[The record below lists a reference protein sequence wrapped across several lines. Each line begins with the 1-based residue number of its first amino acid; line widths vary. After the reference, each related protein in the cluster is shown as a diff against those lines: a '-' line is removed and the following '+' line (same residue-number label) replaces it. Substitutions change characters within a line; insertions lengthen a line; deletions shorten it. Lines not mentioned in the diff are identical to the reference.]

1 MAFSGSVILAC
12 FNLCSLSTWLRVW
25 LSTQPQRHGSRLS
38 WGISLWPC
46 TRMAER
52 ADWACTVST
61 VTHEE
66 VPSPLCGKRSPIK
79 DVNRATRGCRP
90 NRLVVYWPRDLRK
103 GANAV
108 LLVEANPHS
117 LALIVQSLIALWL
130 GLYIFTHGSGN
141 RASGLAAAAML
152 GLSAYHIAASMLLNC
167 TLRESA
173 VVWARTMRLLGAPCM
188 VLFLHMT
195 VELLPPGRISW
206 ARRIVPLI
214 YAWAIVV
221 ATIGAFTNLLWADV
235 MAAPYIDRPY
245 VVPGPLYPMYIVFMV
260 TVASLCMVNLGASWR
275 GSADPSLRRWFLVL
289 SLAFFCMLVA
299 VAYLTTILFLSMSW
313 PSLLGHIF
321 LGVCLMLLGYSLTQ
335 QSALVEGRALR
346 RDFLYSVGSTGG
358 GVVILFLL
366 LLVLQR
372 WTHQQVSAP
381 TLIGLGGMMVSA
393 LSLQNWIRDRADVLL
408 YRQEARRVRRYLR
421 ALARE
426 SDSQIDLGPRLRP
439 LLDSLCEAVGATEGR
454 IFLIGGEYWKKQVIG
469 SGRDRSAS
477 AGHARDRAPSWR
489 LAVPLLADDERIGS
503 LVLVSE
509 GEGGFTEEEHVLA
522 QVLAERVVS
531 ILERVGTQAELL
543 QRVSEAELATEE
555 LRAREQASQRAFL
568 SGLAMLR
575 ERRADAEPE
584 RQLRSALRN
593 LWDVPHLAKSAL
605 VSMPVVQSRLG
616 RMSEGRA
623 LQETL
628 LEAIDRAK
636 PGESVRSDRVLQRY
650 EILRRSFVGK
660 ESASEIAAALAMSE
674 RHYYRELNAALETLR
689 AGLEEMNKE
698 AEDVSAEAASDR
710 ARPSRR

>member
-1 MAFSGSVILAC
+1 MIYFVG
-12 FNLCSLSTWLRVW
+12 
-25 LSTQPQRHGSRLS
+25 
-38 WGISLWPC
+38 
-46 TRMAER
+46 
-52 ADWACTVST
+52 
-61 VTHEE
+61 
-66 VPSPLCGKRSPIK
+66 
-79 DVNRATRGCRP
+79 DV
-90 NRLVVYWPRDLRK
+90 RK
-103 GANAV
+103 GATAV

-117 LALIVQSLIALWL
+117 LALIVQSLVTLWL

-141 RASGLAAAAML
+141 RASRLAAAAML
-152 GLSAYHIAASMLLNC
+152 GLSAYHVAASMLLNS

-173 VVWARTMRLLGAPCM
+173 IVWARTMRLLGAPCI
-188 VLFLHMT
+188 VFFLHMT
-195 VELLPPGRISW
+195 IELLPPGRISW
-206 ARRIVPLI
+206 ARRILPLI
-214 YAWAIVV
+214 YAWSVVV

-245 VVPGPLYPMYIVFMV
+245 VIAGPLYPMHIVFTV
-260 TVASLCMVNLGASWR
+260 TVSSLCMVNLGVSWR
-275 GSADPSLRRWFLVL
+275 GYADPSLRRWFLVL

-299 VAYLTTILFLSMSW
+299 VAYLSTILFLSMSW

-321 LGVCLMLLGYSLTQ
+321 LGVCLILLGYSLTQ

-358 GVVILFLL
+358 GVGVLFLL
-366 LLVLQR
+366 LLALQR

-381 TLIGLGGMMVSA
+381 TLIGLGGMMVST

-408 YRQEARRVRRYLR
+408 YRQEARRVRRYLG

-454 IFLIGGEYWKKQVIG
+454 IFLTGGEYWQKQVIG
-469 SGRDRSAS
+469 SGGNRSAS
-477 AGHARDRAPSWR
+477 AGQAPDQALWWR
-489 LAVPLLADDERIGS
+489 LAVPLLAGDERIGS
-503 LVLVSE
+503 LVLVSG
-509 GEGGFTEEEHVLA
+509 GEDGFTEEEHVLA

-531 ILERVGTQAELL
+531 ILERVGTQSELL
-543 QRVSEAELATEE
+543 QRVSEAELATQE
-555 LRAREQASQRAFL
+555 LRTREQALQTAFL

-584 RQLRSALRN
+584 RHLRSALRN
-593 LWDVPHLAKSAL
+593 LWDVPQLAKSAL
-605 VSMPVVQSRLG
+605 VSMPAVQSRLG

-628 LEAIDRAK
+628 LEAMDRAK
-636 PGESVRSDRVLQRY
+636 PGESVRSDKVLQRY
-650 EILRRSFVGK
+650 EILRRSFVGG

-689 AGLEEMNKE
+689 DSLEEMNKE
-698 AEDVSAEAASDR
+698 AEDEPAEAASAR